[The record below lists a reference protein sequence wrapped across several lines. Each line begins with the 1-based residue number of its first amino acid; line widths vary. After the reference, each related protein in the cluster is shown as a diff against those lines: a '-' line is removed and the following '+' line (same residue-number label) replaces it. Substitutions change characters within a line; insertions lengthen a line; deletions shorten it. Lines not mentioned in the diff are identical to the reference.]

1 MPSHVPAW
9 SISPVIAKSIP
20 LTQPSPHPVAVQEKS
35 AVTAPPLSAR
45 EAWRL
50 IAAWLGYF
58 FLGGAAVL
66 GLVTASGAEDDATY
80 ASGLATCAVAVL
92 LIAWRM
98 RQQLDGREIGFLL
111 PISAAGA
118 DTLFVTIAVLAALG
132 LAGAIL
138 AATVGGT
145 VYGIGIALFTISGAF
160 IFIEIKRYFDRRE
173 RGG

>member
-1 MPSHVPAW
+1 MQENSATPLPA
-9 SISPVIAKSIP
+9 
-20 LTQPSPHPVAVQEKS
+20 
-35 AVTAPPLSAR
+35 LSAS

-50 IAAWLGYF
+50 IAPWLGYF
-58 FLGGAAVL
+58 FLAGAAVL
-66 GLVTASGAEDDATY
+66 GLVTASGADDNATY
-80 ASGLATCAVAVL
+80 ASGLAAFAVAVI

-98 RQQLDGREIGFLL
+98 KQQFDGREIGFLL
-111 PISAAGA
+111 PVSAAGS

-145 VYGIGIALFTISGAF
+145 LYGIGIALFIISGAF

-173 RGG
+173 RSG